1 MSDIQQQIQTLR
13 MDNRVVGTVFGVFP
27 AQRAAAMD
35 PIAALRAE

>member
-1 MSDIQQQIQTLR
+1 
-13 MDNRVVGTVFGVFP
+13 VGTVFGVYP